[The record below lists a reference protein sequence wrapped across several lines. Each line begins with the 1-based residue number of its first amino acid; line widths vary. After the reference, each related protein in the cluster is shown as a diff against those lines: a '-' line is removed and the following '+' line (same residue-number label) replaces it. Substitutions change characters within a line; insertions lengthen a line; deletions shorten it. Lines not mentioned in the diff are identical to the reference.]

1 MISSHKVSQGD
12 DRSDDRDHILVRDGM
27 RPMVIPEPF
36 PHIVV
41 DKALP
46 AEIHTEL
53 CRTIPNDQYLVAPH
67 SKGPNRYHRRSASEL
82 LGNSD
87 YKLSEVWR
95 RFIRGH
101 LGRDFYQ
108 TCLSVFAANL
118 HDADATVR
126 AKTGHG
132 LGEIAPAMRGEW
144 GSESAA
150 AWLECQISHV
160 TPTDQPGTPLGPH
173 VDREVALWAGLYYL
187 NGTGP
192 DAGGDLVFYRFRNG
206 FDREYWKDGMIPP
219 SHVEPVKK
227 IAARANR
234 LVMFL
239 HGPDAIHGVT
249 PRLPGYGPRQSVNLV
264 CEFPFK
270 IWDIESHRR
279 NRDRFPGEED

>member
-1 MISSHKVSQGD
+1 MW
-12 DRSDDRDHILVRDGM
+12 L
-27 RPMVIPEPF
+27 
-36 PHIVV
+36 
-41 DKALP
+41 DKGLFR
-46 AEIHTEL
+46 EIHTEL

-150 AWLECQISHV
+150 AWLECQISNV
-160 TPTDQPGTPLGPH
+160 TPTDQPGKKPPPLGRMLTPKC
-173 VDREVALWAGLYYL
+173 LLGGLYYSERHRSL
-187 NGTGP
+187 MP
-192 DAGGDLVFYRFRNG
+192 AASLCFLVVFENVLI
-206 FDREYWKDGMIPP
+206 REYWKKIDGMI
-219 SHVEPVKK
+219 SSAVNSSSQVQK

-234 LVMFL
+234 LVNVSSWARCDPTGL
-239 HGPDAIHGVT
+239 GGAG
-249 PRLPGYGPRQSVNLV
+249 LPG
-264 CEFPFK
+264 
-270 IWDIESHRR
+270 
-279 NRDRFPGEED
+279 